1 MKKDKKTKENQ
12 TRVNLKISHQILE
25 KTKETI
31 LELNIFYEN
40 FEKNAIVELQ
50 KNSKNQSKKFFKPT
64 KDAEKLTVK
73 SFTEAAILYAIKHK
87 IDPRFFQ
94 DESISSSI
102 NRLRNHILG
111 FIVTQE
117 NKLIRPFQQDIIALK
132 NDVSSLKKNVDF
144 EKETIEETAL
154 ETQGTLMGLAHVLF
168 EVLQVDNDDRPK
180 LEILLQKKGIEF
192 IKNMQK

>member
-1 MKKDKKTKENQ
+1 MDNFTAEKPKRGDIRVAKEVLQ
-12 TRVNLKISHQILE
+12 

-40 FEKNAIVELQ
+40 FEKSAIVELQ

-64 KDAEKLTVK
+64 TDAEKLTVK

-132 NDVSSLKKNVDF
+132 NDLISLKKNVDF

>member
-1 MKKDKKTKENQ
+1 MDNFTAEKPKRGDIRVAKEVLQ
-12 TRVNLKISHQILE
+12 

-40 FEKNAIVELQ
+40 FEKSAIVELQ

-64 KDAEKLTVK
+64 NDAEKLTVK

-132 NDVSSLKKNVDF
+132 NDLISLKKNVDF